1 MIVGID
7 LDNTIINYQTSF
19 EKIAKFK
26 KIKLNNKFIKKTL
39 KKKKLKKYLR
49 MNGQEYKVRFMV
61 KEFLR
66 QKFLVTLLN
75 F

>member
-39 KKKKLKKYLR
+39 KKKLKKYLR